1 MFWIA
6 MRASSSPTGI
16 DAVLDAAGCTGPSSL
31 AATAAVRVGLFTD
44 ADVFAGTERH
54 ILDLARGL
62 REEGAQIVILC
73 PTPSPLADRA
83 SDDRFV
89 VVSIPKAGL
98 IDTNA
103 IRTVYSLLKD
113 QRLDV
118 VHAHNGRTAVTAS
131 IAATWAGRGRCVAT
145 QHFLSPNRTLQ
156 RGVKGI
162 LSRAAHRWVS
172 SRTHRHIAV
181 SQAALAGMIQR
192 QDAPQDR
199 ITVIPNG
206 IVPPAARELLPRSEV
221 RAELRIAPHQP
232 LIVCVARLVPEKD
245 IDTLIDAMKLVVA
258 QRPDARCVVA
268 GEGDLRPALEK
279 HIRDAGVENA
289 IQLLGFRSDTLSLI
303 HAADLFVLPSK
314 AEPFGLVLLE
324 AMSLGRPVIATAAGG
339 PLEIVVESGT
349 GLLVAPE
356 NPQPMADAIVRLID
370 DPALRDSLGDAG
382 RQRFL
387 DNYTVTRM
395 AKATMDVYRQTLAN

>member
-1 MFWIA
+1 

-16 DAVLDAAGCTGPSSL
+16 DAVLDAAGSAGQASPSAS
-31 AATAAVRVGLFTD
+31 AALRVGLFTD

-62 REEGAQIVILC
+62 RDEGAQVVILC
-73 PTPSPLADRA
+73 PMPSPLADRA

-89 VVSIPKAGL
+89 VVSVPKAGL
-98 IDTNA
+98 IDTFA
-103 IRTVYSLLKD
+103 IRAVYGLLKE

-131 IAATWAGRGRCVAT
+131 IAASWAGRGRCVAT
-145 QHFLSPNRTLQ
+145 QHFLLPNRTRQ
-156 RGVKGI
+156 RGVKGV
-162 LSRAAHRWVS
+162 LSRAAHRWVN

-181 SQAALAGMIQR
+181 SQAALQGMLQR
-192 QDAPQDR
+192 QDAPQER
-199 ITVIPNG
+199 ITVVPNG
-206 IVPPAARELLPRSEV
+206 IVPPSARELLPRSEV
-221 RAELRIAPHQP
+221 RAELRIQSHQP

-258 QRPDARCVVA
+258 QRPEARCVVA
-268 GEGDLRPALEK
+268 GEGDLRPSLEE
-279 HIRDAGVENA
+279 HIRQAGVENSV
-289 IQLLGFRSDTLSLI
+289 QLLGFRTDTLSLI
-303 HAADLFVLPSK
+303 HAGDLFVLPSK

-324 AMSLGRPVIATAAGG
+324 AMSLGRPVVATAAGG
-339 PLEIVVESGT
+339 PLEIVVDSGT

-356 NPQPMADAIVRLID
+356 NPAPMAEAIIRLID
-370 DPALRDSLGDAG
+370 DPALRDSLGQAG

-395 AKATMDVYRQTLAN
+395 AKATLEVYRQTMAT